1 MKLYK
6 HSGWLLIAIGVLH
19 NTIGVLMGWSILAG
33 IVADG
38 GWNSI
43 ETAGLIDF
51 SRSAILWF
59 LVTGFFWMLLGGLM
73 QAWLRVTTEALPK
86 TLGWG
91 LTAAGGIVAFLLP
104 VSGAWLFILLG
115 LLVVYG
121 SPEPAQP
128 APAAV

>member
-1 MKLYK
+1 MKLYNQ
-6 HSGWLLIAIGVLH
+6 SGWLLIAIAVLH
-19 NTIGVLMGWSILAG
+19 STIGLLMGWGILAG

-43 ETAGLIDF
+43 ETAGSIDY
-51 SRSAILWF
+51 SRSAIVWF

-73 QAWLRVTTEALPK
+73 QAWLHVTTEALPK

-91 LTAAGGIVAFLLP
+91 LTAAGVIVAFLLP

-121 SPEPAQP
+121 SQAT
-128 APAAV
+128 A